1 LKGLNFKASLDPDA
15 TGGAGGID
23 IYCDRPFS
31 IVGECKASKH
41 ESVPNSVSAQ
51 LIHLGITHL
60 GKEAFDRSVKIIFA
74 AGSLTSHAQQ
84 AAVQTKMNV
93 MTPTTLQRLVTL
105 KAGYP
110 GSIDLRELEQCLKQ
124 EPFGEDSDFKV
135 NKYIDSIEQ
144 RIKTL
149 AHIVSTLK
157 NYLESQTF
165 QEVGID
171 KFHVV
176 FDLSYPQLKYSE
188 EKLYQMMIEL
198 SSPLSGYLG
207 RIKGHDWKGDRFY
220 FLRDFMI

>member
-1 LKGLNFKASLDPDA
+1 
-15 TGGAGGID
+15 
-23 IYCDRPFS
+23 
-31 IVGECKASKH
+31 
-41 ESVPNSVSAQ
+41 
-51 LIHLGITHL
+51 
-60 GKEAFDRSVKIIFA
+60 
-74 AGSLTSHAQQ
+74 
-84 AAVQTKMNV
+84 MNV

-105 KAGYP
+105 KASYP

-124 EPFGEDSDFKV
+124 EPFGAESDLKV

-176 FDLSYPQLKYSE
+176 FDLSYPRLKYSE

-220 FLRDFMI
+220 FLRDLMI